1 MPIVPAIPAI
11 SSPPTNLFGL
21 AQYLAQRLPGYD
33 FSEYVR
39 EINAAYIHVWEEIS
53 KLKNQYFTN
62 AVTATVVPT
71 AAQEFDLLYNADG
84 NLSNAISS
92 RLYQITRI
100 RVLPPNSGFGTSGL
114 WQTCTMLSYND
125 PDFVTIEAQASA
137 QASTQTG
144 PYYFIVHGHG
154 RLRSAIPLASG
165 TMLEVT
171 YTYWPI
177 ALTYMTSNNP
187 PSSVSSAGT
196 AVTGTTTTFTQIVP
210 PDFQA
215 TLPVASVVNEE
226 AIQAEFICNSQVAAG
241 GQVYRVAAIVSDTA
255 LSTLTAVVPVLAPG
269 SQYVIATVPE
279 IPREHIRVIAS
290 VALAKMF
297 SVDGDDQRVTEW
309 TAIAAQAMQMMK
321 DSLVERQSNNPPK
334 KQRFQYGVGRRNRAF
349 LR

>member
-39 EINAAYIHVWEEIS
+39 EINAAYIHVWEEVS
-53 KLKNQYFTN
+53 KLKNFYFTN
-62 AVTATVVPT
+62 MVQVTVV
-71 AAQEFDLLYNADG
+71 ALNHRNFDLLYNADG
-84 NLSNAISS
+84 GLSAPISS

-100 RVLPPNSGFGTSGL
+100 RVQPPSGGL
-114 WQTCTMLSYND
+114 FQTCSMLSYND
-125 PDFVTIEAQASA
+125 PDFVSLEANPTSSA
-137 QASTQTG
+137 TQTG
-144 PYYFIVHGHG
+144 PYYFVLTGHG
-154 RLRSAIPLASG
+154 SLRSSIPLAAGS
-165 TMLEVT
+165 TIEFT
-171 YTYWPI
+171 YSYWPI

-187 PSSVSSAGT
+187 PSTVSSAAA
-196 AVTGTTTTFTQIVP
+196 AVTGVTTTFTQIVP
-210 PDFQA
+210 PDFQP
-215 TLPVASVVNEE
+215 TLPVSGIVNEE

-241 GQVYRVAAIVSDTA
+241 GQVYRVAAITSDLA
-255 LSTLTAVVPVLAPG
+255 LTTLTAIAPVLAPG

-297 SVDGDDQRVTEW
+297 SVDGDDQRVAEW
-309 TAIAAQAMQMMK
+309 TAIAAQSMQMMK
-321 DSLVERQSNNPPK
+321 DSLIERQSNNPPK
-334 KQRFQYGVGRRNRAF
+334 KLRFQYGVGRRNRAF